1 MEVRIRKA
9 TTADSRGIAKVHV
22 DSWRSSYESIVP
34 PEVLSGLS
42 YGDRQKMWDS
52 ILDSRTRS
60 KHCYVAETSD
70 NRIVGF
76 ACGGPVSEGCG
87 NYEGEIYSI
96 YLLEEYQRGGLGRQ
110 LLLSTARRME
120 DDGIESMLLWVF
132 EKNHGARR
140 FYESLGGEL
149 IGRKDIRIGA
159 ADLVEV
165 AYGWE
170 DIRTLSC

>member
-1 MEVRIRKA
+1 MKIRIRKA
-9 TTADSRGIAKVHV
+9 TAADSRGIAKVHV
-22 DSWRSSYESIVP
+22 DSWRSSYADVVP

-42 YGDRQKMWDS
+42 YSDRQKMWDGALS
-52 ILDSRTRS
+52 SPTGGR
-60 KHCYVAETSD
+60 HCYVAETSD
-70 NRIVGF
+70 KRIVGF
-76 ACGGPVSEGCG
+76 ACGGPVSDGWET
-87 NYEGEIYSI
+87 YEGEIYSI

-110 LLLSTARRME
+110 LLLSTARRMK

-149 IGRKDIRIGA
+149 IGSKEIRIGA

-165 AYGWE
+165 AYGWK
-170 DIRTLSC
+170 DIRTLAG